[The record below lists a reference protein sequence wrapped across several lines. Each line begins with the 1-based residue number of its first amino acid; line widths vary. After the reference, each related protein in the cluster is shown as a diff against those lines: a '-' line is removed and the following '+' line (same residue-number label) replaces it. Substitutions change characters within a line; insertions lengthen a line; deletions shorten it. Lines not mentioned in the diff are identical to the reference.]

1 MEAQNETLLGCVLF
15 VTRINEGETMALIKC
30 KECGNEVSSK
40 AKTCPK
46 CGARV
51 AAKPI
56 GCGSLI
62 GVVIL
67 GIIILAS
74 LSSIFSSTAPPP
86 SPDTPE
92 QAAAKKKQDEAVQ
105 RATIGAVALKKAM
118 RDPESF
124 KLESALVIDGTGAV
138 CYDFRAKNGFGGMNE
153 GHAVLS
159 ANGKTFKTN
168 EMDGF
173 AKLWNKECA
182 GKSGTEAATAIRW
195 FAL

>member
-1 MEAQNETLLGCVLF
+1 
-15 VTRINEGETMALIKC
+15 MALIKC

-40 AKTCPK
+40 AETCPI
-46 CGARV
+46 CGARIS
-51 AAKPI
+51 AKPM

-62 GVVIL
+62 GVVFL
-67 GIIILAS
+67 GVIILAS
-74 LSSIFSSTAPPP
+74 LSSIFSSSTPPP
-86 SPDTPE
+86 PPDTPQ

-105 RATIGAVALKKAM
+105 RATVGAVALKKAM

-124 KLESALVIDGTGAV
+124 KLESALVINGTDAV
-138 CYDFRAKNGFGGMNE
+138 CYDYRAKNGFGGMNV
-153 GHAVLS
+153 GQAVLS
-159 ANGKTFKTN
+159 ADGKRFKTS

-182 GKSGTEAATAIRW
+182 GKSGNEVATAIRW

>member
-1 MEAQNETLLGCVLF
+1 
-15 VTRINEGETMALIKC
+15 MALIKC

-40 AKTCPK
+40 AETCPK
-46 CGARV
+46 CGASIS
-51 AAKPI
+51 AKPM

-62 GVVIL
+62 GVVFL

-74 LSSIFSSTAPPP
+74 LSSIFSSSAPPP
-86 SPDTPE
+86 GTPE
-92 QAAAKKKQDEAVQ
+92 QAAAKKKEDEAVQ
-105 RATIGAVALKKAM
+105 RATVGAVALKKAM

-124 KLESALVIDGTGAV
+124 KLESALVINGTDAV
-138 CYDFRAKNGFGGMNE
+138 CYDYRAKNGFGGMNV

-159 ANGKTFKTN
+159 ADGKRFKTS

-182 GKSGTEAATAIRW
+182 GKSGTEVAAAIRW